1 MYYRGIINPVAL
13 KPQGKQPLVC
23 SYTAE
28 GHTKAVLS
36 VQATDELLF
45 SGSKGETR
53 SNIINNNQPSGPQTS
68 RQAATGLFLYS
79 RRTH

>member
-1 MYYRGIINPVAL
+1 MNSYAVVLKVRLEVILLIIINPVAL
-13 KPQGKQPLVC
+13 KPQDKQPLVC

-45 SGSKGETR
+45 SGSKG
-53 SNIINNNQPSGPQTS
+53 
-68 RQAATGLFLYS
+68 
-79 RRTH
+79 

>member
-1 MYYRGIINPVAL
+1 MNSYSAALKVRLEVILLIIINQVAL
-13 KPQGKQPLVC
+13 KPQGKQPLVR

-45 SGSKGETR
+45 SGSKG
-53 SNIINNNQPSGPQTS
+53 
-68 RQAATGLFLYS
+68 
-79 RRTH
+79 